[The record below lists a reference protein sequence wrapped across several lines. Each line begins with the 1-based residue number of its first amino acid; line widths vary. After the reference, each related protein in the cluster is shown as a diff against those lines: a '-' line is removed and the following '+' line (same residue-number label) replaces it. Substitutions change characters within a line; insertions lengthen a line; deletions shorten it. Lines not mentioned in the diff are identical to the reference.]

1 MPRTQTETISIRLTA
16 EEKERLYQKK
26 IETAAPTL
34 RKFILDMCLNGQII
48 VNEDLRSAN
57 KELRRQGNNLNQLTR
72 LAHQG
77 RIKTVDLSETLDCY
91 KKILSALGGDP
102 NGDR

>member
-1 MPRTQTETISIRLTA
+1 MLES
-16 EEKERLYQKK
+16 
-26 IETAAPTL
+26 AAPSL
-34 RKFILDMCLNGQII
+34 RRFILDMCLNGRII
-48 VNEDLRSAN
+48 VNEDLRIAN

-77 RIKTVDLSETLDCY
+77 RIAAIDLSETLNCY
-91 KKILSALGGDP
+91 RKILSALGGDQ

>member
-16 EEKERLYQKK
+16 EEKERLYQKR
-26 IETAAPTL
+26 IEAAAPTL
-34 RKFILDMCLNGQII
+34 REFILDMCLNGQIV
-48 VNEDLRSAN
+48 VNKDLRSAN

-77 RIKTVDLSETLDCY
+77 RIRTVDLSEVLDCY
-91 KKILSALGGDP
+91 GKLLTALGGGSD
-102 NGDR
+102 GDR